1 MKRLTIVIGAGGTGS
16 YFIPNIVRQYNNA
29 FIDNKIIVLDG
40 DHLEERNLLRQ
51 GFFKNVIDFSKS
63 EAMYKMHGKHTN
75 TFIDCRT
82 QFLNSADELLNI
94 VAEQTIEFQEIV
106 LVSCVD
112 NNLARL
118 RLLLGQQLIKEAY
131 PDKRVLFADS
141 GNEEWFGQ
149 TLLSFMDFN
158 DKAFISFKNNEF
170 TLIKEN
176 INENTFDTLFAHIT
190 DWKNHL
196 TRGDHELSCDDVV
209 ESAPQNIATN
219 MMASNVLLFSI
230 NKALNKQ
237 VISNVYF
244 DCKMNLTKELEKSN
258 REVLETFF
266 EELVEYLLSP
276 EVTTVLSDRFL
287 SLNKDSEVLY
297 TKKRLKINTH
307 QEIVKADFNDLK
319 QKFVKE
325 LVKKTK
331 GKTKK
336 SKVVSEDEDIF
347 DLDIPST
354 EMPAKKSNASFDLN
368 IDDILLDDFD
378 KLISKPK
385 KVKKENDFDELDS
398 FMKSI
403 NFDDLF

>member
-16 YFIPNIVRQYNNA
+16 YFIPNIIRQYNNT

-51 GFFKNVIDFSKS
+51 GFFKNVINFSKS

-75 TFIDCRT
+75 TFIECRT

-94 VAEQTIEFQEIV
+94 VAEQSIDFQEIV

-112 NNLARL
+112 NNMARL
-118 RLLLGQQLIKEAY
+118 RLILGQQLIKEAY
-131 PDKRVLFADS
+131 PNKRVLFADS

-149 TLLSFMDFN
+149 TMISLLDIE
-158 DKAFISFKNNEF
+158 DKPFISFKNNEF
-170 TLIKEN
+170 SFDEENLKEDS
-176 INENTFDTLFAHIT
+176 FDTMFAHIT

-244 DCKMNLTKELEKSN
+244 DCKMNLTKELERSN
-258 REVLETFF
+258 KCALVTFF
-266 EELVEYLLSP
+266 KELIEYINSP
-276 EVTTVLSDRFL
+276 EVNSVLSERFL
-287 SLNKDSEVLY
+287 TKNKDSETIY
-297 TKKRLKINTH
+297 IKKPLQINTH
-307 QEIVKADFNDLK
+307 QDFIKADFNELK
-319 QKFVKE
+319 QKFVKKDSINT
-325 LVKKTK
+325 VKSVKTK
-331 GKTKK
+331 EEPIKKEIKTKPK
-336 SKVVSEDEDIF
+336 TSKG
-347 DLDIPST
+347 
-354 EMPAKKSNASFDLN
+354 FDLN
-368 IDDILLDDFD
+368 IDDLLGDFD
-378 KLISKPK
+378 TINTKSKPI
-385 KVKKENDFDELDS
+385 KKENDFEELDS
-398 FMKSI
+398 FMKGI
-403 NFDDLF
+403 DFDELFKLD